1 MAGSSQRG
9 LALVDVIAATALAT
23 IVTATAIPAVAGALD
38 RDRAEVGAQY
48 LRAQITRA
56 QLEALRRGTC
66 VALRWSMDGAES
78 RWQVFADGNGNGVS
92 ERDIA
97 SGIDPAI
104 GPEDSLSR
112 HAPGVD
118 LRINQPV
125 PDIGG
130 SGTLDAGSDPLR
142 IGRTSLL
149 SFSPTGSAT
158 SGTLY
163 VAAARGPQLALR
175 VMGATGRL
183 RLLRL
188 DAGAGGWH
196 P

>member
-1 MAGSSQRG
+1 MADSSDCG
-9 LALVDVIAATALAT
+9 LALVDLIAASAVAT

-48 LRAQITRA
+48 LKAQVTRA

-66 VALRWSMDGAES
+66 VALRWSLDGTEA
-78 RWQVFADGNGNGVS
+78 RWQIFADGNGNGVS

-97 SGIDPAI
+97 NGIDAAI
-104 GPEDSLSR
+104 GPEDSLSQ
-112 HAPGVD
+112 HAPGVS

-130 SGTLDAGSDPLR
+130 DGSLDAGSDPLR

-163 VAAARGPQLALR
+163 IAAARGPQLALR
-175 VMGATGRL
+175 VMGATGRV
-183 RLLRL
+183 RLMRH
-188 DAGAGGWH
+188 DGGAGGWR

>member
-1 MAGSSQRG
+1 VAGSSDRG

-23 IVTATAIPAVAGALD
+23 IVTATAIPAVAGAMD

-48 LRAQITRA
+48 LKAQVTRA

-66 VALRWSMDGAES
+66 VALRWSLDGPEA
-78 RWQVFADGNGNGVS
+78 RWQAFADGNGNGVS

-97 SGIDPAI
+97 DGIDQAI
-104 GPEDSLSR
+104 GPEERLSQ
-112 HAPGVD
+112 HASGVT
-118 LRINQPV
+118 LRINQAV

-130 SGTLDAGSDPLR
+130 DGVVHAGSDPLR

-158 SGTLY
+158 SGTVY
-163 VAAARGPQLALR
+163 IAAPRGPQLALR
-175 VMGATGRL
+175 VMGATGRV
-183 RLLRL
+183 RLLRF
-188 DAGAGGWH
+188 DPGAGAWR